1 MSSYEDFLSEPIFY
15 NSSIKING
23 KSFIKG
29 TWFQKGISQICDLVD
44 ERGNFFTLN
53 AFNTLYELNISFL
66 EYYGVINSINAYL
79 RKQT

>member
-29 TWFQKGISQICDLVD
+29 TWLQKGISQICDLD
-44 ERGNFFTLN
+44 EHGNFFTLN

-66 EYYGVINSINAYL
+66 EYYGVINSINTYL
-79 RKQT
+79 R